1 MVAHAKR
8 LTFPFDAYEPSGK
21 PPIWITSLRHMTGAL
36 AKDANIWKDVLW
48 NGGYSI
54 LVELPSYSVGTG
66 SDSKQQLQQKNCS
79 FTHARINITFVQHA
93 TLLSGA
99 FTIKQKLICSIPA
112 INHWQIRNTFKRITY
127 IWAPPQGQRNW
138 SIPILHSPVADVIRP
153 NITPEHALSP
163 NQFDTKWPAAAGS
176 LLSLRYSAAS
186 LLRNPLQQRR
196 ADAFLKRQMQYERGD
211 KISHIWSVDLC
222 LLSKIK

>member
-1 MVAHAKR
+1 MRIFGKIYGLKWRLFDFGWASFLLSRNRLRQQTAATTAK
-8 LTFPFDAYEPSGK
+8 
-21 PPIWITSLRHMTGAL
+21 
-36 AKDANIWKDVLW
+36 
-48 NGGYSI
+48 
-54 LVELPSYSVGTG
+54 
-66 SDSKQQLQQKNCS
+66 KNCS

-99 FTIKQKLICSIPA
+99 FTIKQKLICSIPV

-163 NQFDTKWPAAAGS
+163 NQFDTKWPAAGL
-176 LLSLRYSAAS
+176 LLSFRYSASS